1 MPKFYNEEK
10 LKELLLEN
18 RVPIT
23 DAVNRGEFYRQYF
36 NGKNYFSVLGYMY
49 WVQLR

>member
-23 DAVNRGEFYRQYF
+23 DAVNRENFID
-36 NGKNYFSVLGYMY
+36 NILMVKIILVS
-49 WVQLR
+49 